1 MDFCL
6 LLKVWVKN
14 ISKNFSGKYSQEL
27 LDHAKQCVTDAFKTV
42 SRKIIQKL
50 AEATG
55 YLIGNKIL
63 TLQIS
68 LMTVILRGCQKLH
81 NNNNSESATKKHDK
95 DKPKERCI
103 SIQIKNKKLLMN

>member
-27 LDHAKQCVTDAFKTV
+27 LDHAKQCVTDAFKTA
-42 SRKIIQKL
+42 SKKIIQKL

-55 YLIGNKIL
+55 QLIGNKI
-63 TLQIS
+63 TDA
-68 LMTVILRGCQKLH
+68 V
-81 NNNNSESATKKHDK
+81 DK
-95 DKPKERCI
+95 SYDGNITRVSKT
-103 SIQIKNKKLLMN
+103 SQ

>member
-27 LDHAKQCVTDAFKTV
+27 LDHAKQCVTDAFKTA
-42 SRKIIQKL
+42 SKKIIQKL

-55 YLIGNKIL
+55 QLIGNKI
-63 TLQIS
+63 TDAVDKSYDGNITRVSKTS
-68 LMTVILRGCQKLH
+68 L
-81 NNNNSESATKKHDK
+81 
-95 DKPKERCI
+95 
-103 SIQIKNKKLLMN
+103 

>member
-27 LDHAKQCVTDAFKTV
+27 LDHAKQCVTDAFKTA
-42 SRKIIQKL
+42 SKNIIQKL

-55 YLIGNKIL
+55 YLIGNKI
-63 TLQIS
+63 TDAVDKSYDGNITRVSKTS
-68 LMTVILRGCQKLH
+68 L
-81 NNNNSESATKKHDK
+81 
-95 DKPKERCI
+95 
-103 SIQIKNKKLLMN
+103 